1 MRIAASR
8 RGNGGRNS
16 ALFVTR
22 DILEVCLQ
30 ASGTPR
36 FVARSRANGGDNEGT
51 VSHIHLHCSRGL
63 RQDLQRGMTEQQLAE
78 VRGGRI
84 PDRIIMLT
92 CGAETAHPFP
102 CKVYVYEG
110 SSLFDRKLSV
120 VLEDYGGQWKVS
132 QWL

>member
-1 MRIAASR
+1 MK
-8 RGNGGRNS
+8 
-16 ALFVTR
+16 ALFLTCGCIALAGCGNNR
-22 DILEVCLQ
+22 PTAL
-30 ASGTPR
+30 S
-36 FVARSRANGGDNEGT
+36 
-51 VSHIHLHCSRGL
+51 
-63 RQDLQRGMTEQQLAE
+63 QDLKRGMTEQQLAE
-78 VRGGRI
+78 VRGGRV

-110 SSLFDRKLSV
+110 SGLFDRKLSV